1 MEILRIQ
8 LLDGV
13 EISISNKLTRKTG
26 FVVQGHILAC
36 YTTRTFTKRAYS
48 FIIYIICLCLF

>member
-36 YTTRTFTKRAYS
+36 HTTRTFTKRAYS
-48 FIIYIICLCLF
+48 FIIYI